1 MPTAEAAPP
10 PARIRRFSRVQIS
23 AHLLLAVAFF
33 AMLWT
38 GMCLYFPG
46 LAEVMGRPLAKSVHL
61 WSSGALVAGLAVMAA
76 FRPRD
81 LGRVAREAEALDRDD
96 VAWLRGG
103 PRRVVDH
110 RGAPEQGW
118 LNAGQKLFTS
128 LIAGLMAVLAITGV
142 LLWLG
147 ERNTALRF
155 AGTVDVHDLAT
166 IAIVLLVCAHLY
178 LALLHRATR
187 PALRGAVTGE
197 VDRGWA
203 RTHHARWV
211 REVEE
216 RERGGRLDS
225 P

>member
-118 LNAGQKLFTS
+118 LNAGQKLATAVM
-128 LIAGLMAVLAITGV
+128 LGLLVVLYGTGV
-142 LLWLG
+142 VMWLG
-147 ERNTALRF
+147 TGVTWLRIGSG
-155 AGTVDVHDLAT
+155 AVDVHDLAT
-166 IAIVLLVCAHLY
+166 ILFVLLVLGHLY
-178 LALLHRATR
+178 LALVNRATR
-187 PALRGAVTGE
+187 PALRGIVTGD
-197 VDRGWA
+197 VDREWA
-203 RTHHARWV
+203 RSNHGRWV
-211 REVEE
+211 REMEDQ
-216 RERGGRLDS
+216 GR
-225 P
+225 

>member
-1 MPTAEAAPP
+1 
-10 PARIRRFSRVQIS
+10 
-23 AHLLLAVAFF
+23 
-33 AMLWT
+33 MLWT
-38 GMCLYFPG
+38 GLCLYFPF
-46 LAEVMGRPLAKSVHL
+46 LAEVTSRPVAKDWHL
-61 WSSGALVAGLAVMAA
+61 GSAIALGVGLLLLVAASPGS
-76 FRPRD
+76 FRRLVREVDRFDDDDVRWLKGGP
-81 LGRVAREAEALDRDD
+81 GRVLD
-96 VAWLRGG
+96 
-103 PRRVVDH
+103 H
-110 RGAPEQGW
+110 HGAPEQGW

-128 LIAGLMAVLAITGV
+128 LIAGLMAVLAITGT

-197 VDRGWA
+197 VDRAWA
-203 RTHHARWV
+203 RIHHARWL